1 MVTISGHRWVWRITE
16 TTAEVRGSAN
26 TPASFSHI
34 EVLAPCRCG
43 MPVSF
48 NDWLPSIG
56 LLRLHMARQRILVVE
71 DDAAIRR
78 GLLDALQ
85 FQGYETIEAS
95 DGAAAVSQALEGAP
109 DLVLLDCMLP
119 KQSGFDALKSIR
131 ASLPTLPVI
140 MLTALGAENDRVT
153 GLSLGADDYIV
164 KPFSLRELL
173 ARVEAVLRRSP
184 GRPLDVAAL
193 SDGVVTVDL
202 ARRVVE
208 PGPDGELEE
217 ASISERDAGILRH
230 LAANRARVVERDEL
244 LQVVWGLD
252 PRGLETRTVDMQVA
266 RLRERLALA
275 GARSEWIA
283 TARGK
288 GYRLGSEIE
297 LRT

>member
-1 MVTISGHRWVWRITE
+1 MS
-16 TTAEVRGSAN
+16 
-26 TPASFSHI
+26 
-34 EVLAPCRCG
+34 
-43 MPVSF
+43 
-48 NDWLPSIG
+48 
-56 LLRLHMARQRILVVE
+56 RQRILVVE

-85 FQGYETIEAS
+85 FQGYETIEAA

-119 KQSGFDALKSIR
+119 KQSGFDALRTIR
-131 ASLPTLPVI
+131 ASRPTLPVI
-140 MLTALGAENDRVT
+140 MLTALGAENDRVS

-184 GRPLDVAAL
+184 GRPLDVAVL
-193 SDGVVTVDL
+193 TDGAVTVDL
-202 ARRVVE
+202 ERRVVE
-208 PGPDGELEE
+208 PGAGAVDQDAP
-217 ASISERDAGILRH
+217 ISERDAGILRH
-230 LAANRARVVERDEL
+230 LAANRSRVVERDEL

-266 RLRERLALA
+266 RLRERLVSA
-275 GARSEWIA
+275 GARHEWIA

-288 GYRLGSEIE
+288 GYRLGSDIE
-297 LRT
+297 VRT